1 LKNNIILFLFLVLIC
16 LSINS
21 INAVNDNI
29 SSNESSN
36 INEISQS
43 NYTSNINSLEVPN
56 GDNLDHSIKVSQPNN
71 SDDTENSNNSRVLS
85 ESNSGTFTD
94 LQNLI
99 NNASKNATLILEKDY
114 IYTPSVDHG
123 YIFIRN
129 PITII
134 GKN

>member
-1 LKNNIILFLFLVLIC
+1 MKNNIILFLFLVLIC

-21 INAVNDNI
+21 INAVND
-29 SSNESSN
+29 
-36 INEISQS
+36 
-43 NYTSNINSLEVPN
+43 
-56 GDNLDHSIKVSQPNN
+56 N